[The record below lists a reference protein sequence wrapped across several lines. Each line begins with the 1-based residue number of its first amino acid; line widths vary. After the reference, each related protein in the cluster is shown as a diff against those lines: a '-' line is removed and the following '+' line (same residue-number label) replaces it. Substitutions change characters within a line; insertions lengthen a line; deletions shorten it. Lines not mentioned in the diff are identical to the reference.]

1 MDVRLGRS
9 FERCLLNVD
18 GSTVPLQ
25 GRAQLYLTAPEN
37 MSKGGA
43 LPLSRQRDSFRAIVA
58 MSESWWTH
66 ATREFERHLRAQNR
80 RPLTIHGY
88 LKDLEQLRGW
98 MLGQNRGDRIPSTE
112 DLRRWLAEL
121 QEASATGATL
131 ARKRSTLQQFFLF
144 VEQLQLVQRAPTDN
158 LELPSHEYVLP
169 QTLSRQE
176 VEALLRAAEAN
187 ERDHAILQV
196 LLGCGLRVSELCA
209 LARTQIDMPN
219 RLLYVA
225 GRIVPVPEPV
235 RAALE
240 IQMQHEPTAL
250 VFPIKQRM
258 VRILC
263 EKYRTIAGIPR
274 QVTPSLLRHT
284 CAVWQLVDG
293 ADPEHLKIQLGH
305 DRDDVMLRY
314 VDRAR
319 QLQENELR
327 DWSQGTLF

>member
-1 MDVRLGRS
+1 M
-9 FERCLLNVD
+9 N
-18 GSTVPLQ
+18 
-25 GRAQLYLTAPEN
+25 
-37 MSKGGA
+37 
-43 LPLSRQRDSFRAIVA
+43 
-58 MSESWWTH
+58 ESWWSH

-98 MLGQNRGDRIPSTE
+98 MLGQNRGDDVPSTE
-112 DLRRWLAEL
+112 DLRRWLAEM
-121 QEASATGATL
+121 QQASATGATL
-131 ARKRSTLQQFFLF
+131 ARKRSTLQQFFVF
-144 VEQLQLVQRAPTDN
+144 VEQLRMVKVAPTDN

-176 VEALLRAAEAN
+176 VAALLSAAEPN
-187 ERDHAILQV
+187 ERDHAMLQV

-209 LARTQIDMPN
+209 LARPQIDLPN
-219 RLLYVA
+219 RLMYVA
-225 GRIVPVPEPV
+225 GRVVPVPPEVLPSLETRLQQE
-235 RAALE
+235 RA
-240 IQMQHEPTAL
+240 AL

-263 EKYRTIAGIPR
+263 EKYRTMAGIPR

-284 CAVWQLVDG
+284 CAVWKLVDG

-319 QLQENELR
+319 ILQETELR
-327 DWSQGTLF
+327 SWSQGSLFDS

>member
-1 MDVRLGRS
+1 M
-9 FERCLLNVD
+9 N
-18 GSTVPLQ
+18 
-25 GRAQLYLTAPEN
+25 
-37 MSKGGA
+37 
-43 LPLSRQRDSFRAIVA
+43 
-58 MSESWWTH
+58 ESWWSH

-98 MLGQNRGDRIPSTE
+98 MLGQDRGDEVPSTD
-112 DLRRWLAEL
+112 DLRRWLAEM

-131 ARKRSTLQQFFLF
+131 ARKRSTLQQFFVF
-144 VEQLQLVQRAPTDN
+144 IEQLRLVQRAPTDN

-176 VEALLRAAEAN
+176 VAALLRAAESN

-209 LARTQIDMPN
+209 LARTQIDLPN
-219 RLLYVA
+219 RLMYVA
-225 GRIVPVPEPV
+225 GRVVPIPEGVLPSLEQQMRQE
-235 RAALE
+235 RA
-240 IQMQHEPTAL
+240 AL

-319 QLQENELR
+319 MLQESELR
-327 DWSQGTLF
+327 NWQQGSLF